1 LGATALLHSDARN
14 KEVALGRIK
23 RLASVGLRLE
33 PFARAVLDLIN
44 DGVSHSPNRV
54 ILAGGSGGVDACI
67 GSTREIAAAVPL
79 YHQYFVDASPEVSG
93 VRFNYDSYA
102 LRWVL
107 PSKVTW
113 PQEALVLPNFHRAEG
128 YNTVYRPLGWHH
140 FVQVV
145 FQESGEFI
153 GYCPIWRSA
162 DQKPFSR
169 EDVAFLGAL
178 APHVAH
184 GLKVAQL
191 QQRVHSEGDGF
202 ATVPGW
208 NSGVVLMDRSGR
220 PIAIDA
226 EATLIFQQLG
236 VLDGMGADTFA
247 ARNVRHALD
256 YVMQT
261 LKNIFQ
267 EPDGGSS
274 TAAAPVCQLYH
285 HWTGTMLRLRG
296 VRMAGRSDEREYVT
310 VLVERG
316 ETVESR
322 RRRFIARWGL
332 SHREAGILTLI
343 AESKT
348 GPEIAILLRI
358 SHDTVRKHTSRI
370 FEKLNVETRTAAA
383 AVALS
388 AVSLEGVASG
398 YSPNSAR
405 TRQ

>member
-23 RLASVGLRLE
+23 RLASAGLRLE

-54 ILAGGSGGVDACI
+54 ILAGGSDGVDACI
-67 GSTREIAAAVPL
+67 GSTQEIAAAVPL
-79 YHQYFVDASPEVSG
+79 YHQYFVDAPPEVSG
-93 VRFNYDSYA
+93 VRFKYDSYA

-107 PSKVTW
+107 PSKFTW
-113 PQEALVLPNFHRAEG
+113 PQEELVLPNFHRAEG

-140 FVQVV
+140 FVQIV
-145 FQESGEFI
+145 FQEGGEFI
-153 GYCPIWRSA
+153 GYCPMWRSA
-162 DQKPFSR
+162 DQKPFGR
-169 EDVAFLGAL
+169 EDIAFIRAI
-178 APHVAH
+178 APHIAH

-191 QQRVHSEGDGF
+191 QQRVHGEGDGF
-202 ATVPGW
+202 SAIPGW
-208 NSGVVLMDRSGR
+208 NSGVVLMDCGGR
-220 PIAIDA
+220 PVAMDA

-236 VLDGMGADTFA
+236 ILDGVGANTFA
-247 ARNVRHALD
+247 SRNVRQALD
-256 YVMQT
+256 YVMHT
-261 LKNIFQ
+261 LKNIFH

-274 TAAAPVCQLYH
+274 TTGAPVYRFYH
-285 HWTGTMLRLRG
+285 HWTGIVLRLRG
-296 VRMAGRSDEREYVT
+296 VQMVGSDEREYVT

-316 ETVESR
+316 ETLESR
-322 RRRFIARWGL
+322 RHRFIARWGL
-332 SHREAGILTLI
+332 SQREAGILTLI